1 MRKIVTSFILLI
13 SISVYS
19 QDFEGKIEYK
29 LSYYQKD
36 SKAIIDSPEIIK
48 LLGDTSTFIT
58 KKGFYK
64 QITNSQYMAFQLYD
78 PKENRL
84 YMKSKIESDTLFYIV
99 TSKIKNTKF
108 EYEIIKNA
116 DTILGHV
123 CDKLSVR
130 DSVGKQ
136 DYYFANDLKVS
147 PEYFQNFTA
156 FNKNKITDIMKS
168 VFLRVDYYFINFI
181 ARMEATVIIE
191 TKENNEE
198 FLLPPHKILL
208 EK

>member
-1 MRKIVTSFILLI
+1 MNKTTILFIFLI
-13 SISVYS
+13 SISVYG
-19 QDFEGKIEYK
+19 QDFEGRIEYK

-36 SKAIIDSPEIIK
+36 SKALIDSPEIIK
-48 LLGDTSTFIT
+48 LLGDTSIFIS

-64 QITNSQYMAFQLYD
+64 QITNSEYMAFQLYD
-78 PKENRL
+78 PEENRL
-84 YMKSKIESDTLFYIV
+84 YFKSEIESDTLFYIV
-99 TSKIKNTKF
+99 GSKIKNTKF

-116 DTILGHV
+116 DIILGHV

-130 DSVGKQ
+130 DTIGQQ

-168 VFLRVDYYFINFI
+168 VFLRVDYSFITFI
-181 ARMEATVIIE
+181 ARMEAITILE
-191 TKENNEE
+191 TKEKDED
-198 FLLPPHKILL
+198 FVLPPHKILI
-208 EK
+208 EM